1 MKSNLILCCFGVG
14 IAILTSAPPY
24 LIGASINLYLAS
36 DSFYLYALAG
46 ASFLL
51 IATPPLKLAA
61 NIYLQKTASK
71 TRFILKKAILNHLL
85 DRSFEHTQ
93 KPGER
98 IELIDGDVDGS
109 IYLYHS
115 IYLDVSLNC
124 SIIIA
129 ALLVTAHYHPLLALA
144 PLTGLVYA
152 IAAYLITRKNSN
164 SLFAEYVQ
172 ENTVTI
178 GAICELLL
186 NAKPYTNR
194 IKIDIKNIERLAFRS
209 SLKATTF
216 ESMSSTCYPV
226 AIVFLLLVSAH
237 LLSVGETNIGSIF
250 ASAIY
255 LERVLSPTMS
265 LISIYYSSREASYRR
280 SRIRSYE
287 LQHEGH

>member
-1 MKSNLILCCFGVG
+1 MKSNFVLCCYGVG
-14 IAILTSAPPY
+14 IASLTSASPY
-24 LIGASINLYLAS
+24 LIGNSINLYLEG
-36 DSFYLYALAG
+36 DSLYLYTLAG
-46 ASFLL
+46 AAFFL
-51 IATPPLKLAA
+51 IATPPFKLAA

-115 IYLDVSLNC
+115 IFLDVSMNC

-152 IAAYLITRKNSN
+152 IAAHLITRKHSN
-164 SLFAEYVQ
+164 SLFDEYVQ
-172 ENTVTI
+172 ENTLTI
-178 GAICELLL
+178 GALCELLV

-194 IKIDIKNIERLAFRS
+194 TKVDIKNIERLAFRS

-216 ESMSSTCYPV
+216 ESMSGTCYPI
-226 AIVFLLLVSAH
+226 AILVLLLLSAH
-237 LLSVGETNIGSIF
+237 LLSVGEATIGSIF

>member
-14 IAILTSAPPY
+14 IAILPSASPY

-144 PLTGLVYA
+144 SLIGVVYA

-164 SLFAEYVQ
+164 SLFDEYIQ
-172 ENTVTI
+172 ENTLTI
-178 GAICELLL
+178 GVLCELSV

-194 IKIDIKNIERLAFRS
+194 TKVDIKNIERLAFRS

-216 ESMSSTCYPV
+216 ESMSGTCYPI
-226 AIVFLLLVSAH
+226 AIVVLLLLSAH
-237 LLSVGETNIGSIF
+237 LLSVGEATIGSIF